1 MVKPATILVT
11 IDESLRYVLYG
22 ISVLLNVELSARE
35 IERLFSDA
43 RAGESPAGPYVFH
56 ESPGRRRF
64 RTGGGVRTWNRLAI
78 GTRESV
84 SPNDAGAAFG
94 VGAARFVRLGETP
107 RTERRERRS
116 GA

>member
-56 ESPGRRRF
+56 ESPDVVVSGRVEEYELGTVWLSVLANRFPKRRWSGF
-64 RTGGGVRTWNRLAI
+64 R
-78 GTRESV
+78 S
-84 SPNDAGAAFG
+84 
-94 VGAARFVRLGETP
+94 
-107 RTERRERRS
+107 RRS
-116 GA
+116 TLRSAW